1 MSERE
6 RWVVYP
12 LIFFALGAAIRDK
25 LLQRVEAKEV
35 VCESLQIV
43 DLQNPGLP
51 LAELAFERGN
61 SKDPDTASPNV
72 GTLQLIDSKGNI
84 LCKIEDETFI
94 KNLDTQ
100 LTQTRYLQVVDPHGH
115 VLVSAATEETPDLK
129 SAEEETQVGI
139 PHQGVIFLNNERL
152 QSGVKIAPQQTKQQ
166 PSEQLDT
173 ESQRDESDQL

>member
-51 LAELAFERGN
+51 LAELAFERG
-61 SKDPDTASPNV
+61 SSDDPEQASANV

-115 VLVSAATEETPDLK
+115 VLVSAATEETPDVPTEL
-129 SAEEETQVGI
+129 SENELHVGI
-139 PHQGVIFLNNERL
+139 PHQGVIILNNERL
-152 QSGVKIAPQQTKQQ
+152 QSGVKIAPQQPKKLPLDQQ
-166 PSEQLDT
+166 KT
-173 ESQRDESDQL
+173 ESPDN